1 MSGFYNKF
9 VLNFNSMKIVII
21 GASGTLGKKITEALH
36 KEHEVIKVGSKSGDL
51 QVDIRSSS
59 SIEELFRKTGKFDAL
74 ISAAGAGYFG
84 PFNTMTEK
92 EFKIG
97 IDSKLMGQVNLVL
110 IGQHYINAK
119 GSFTLTSGILS
130 DDPVRG
136 SANLAAVNGAI
147 NSFVLAAAYE
157 LENGVR
163 INSISPGVV
172 EDSPHYF
179 SSFPGHIPVA
189 MDKVVAAYIKSV
201 LGIVSGQVIK
211 VY

>member
-1 MSGFYNKF
+1 
-9 VLNFNSMKIVII
+9 MKIII
-21 GASGTLGKKITEALH
+21 VGATGTLGKKITETLQ

-59 SIEELFRKTGKFDAL
+59 AIEELFSKTGKFDAL
-74 ISAAGAGYFG
+74 ISTTGAGYFG
-84 PFNTMTEK
+84 PFDTMTEK

-110 IGQHYINAK
+110 IGQHYINSQ
-119 GSFTLTSGILS
+119 GSFTLTSGILA

-136 SANLAAVNGAI
+136 STNLAAVNGAI
-147 NSFVLAAAYE
+147 NSFVLATSYE
-157 LENGVR
+157 LNNGVR

-179 SSFPGHIPVA
+179 SSFPGHIPVT
-189 MDKVVAAYIKSV
+189 MDKVVAAYLKSV